1 MKTKT
6 GVTFNQAKSA
16 ARSLN
21 YRRRLN
27 EALPE
32 LEGRLIH
39 YINQQVGSGLSSND
53 NNKVTALIGPY
64 KVKLAG
70 DELSISEVDP
80 IDPNQLKFEFYD
92 QEVEDDQR
100 ST

>member
-32 LEGRLIH
+32 LEGRLIR
-39 YINQQVGSGLSSND
+39 YIHQQVGGDISTND
-53 NNKVTALIGPY
+53 NSGVTALIGPY

-70 DELSISEVDP
+70 EKLKISEVDP
-80 IDPNQLKFEFYD
+80 INPNQLKFEFFD
-92 QEVEDDQR
+92 KEVEDE
-100 ST
+100 